1 MRKSGLP
8 AIQPP
13 VTEPGSL
20 EELDLEEHLAN
31 PEIRQRFVTRLFDE
45 IAPKYDRFTRVFS
58 LGMDAGWK
66 RELLADIAE
75 LVPRGGTMLDLACGT
90 GDLAVGAARAASGV
104 RVTGLDA
111 SPRMIAEAR
120 ERLVRGHVNA
130 RPRNASV
137 SDDVAER
144 VEFLVGDMMRL
155 PVPDGTID
163 AVTVG
168 YGLRNVPEPARAI
181 AEIARALRPGG
192 RVFVLD
198 FYLPGSRLWRALFLW
213 YLRAAGNL
221 VGWLWHR
228 EPVVYGYIAPSIA
241 RYVTADELAR
251 MLARAGLV
259 VERDRRKL
267 FGGIALHTARRPAE

>member
-1 MRKSGLP
+1 VSRKEGRRGALS
-8 AIQPP
+8 
-13 VTEPGSL
+13 
-20 EELDLEEHLAN
+20 ELDLDEHLAN
-31 PEIRQRFVTRLFDE
+31 PGIRQRFVTRMFDE

-58 LGMDAGWK
+58 LGMDTAWK
-66 RELLADIAE
+66 RELLADLAE
-75 LVPRGGTMLDLACGT
+75 RVPRGGAVLDLACGT
-90 GDLAVGAARAASGV
+90 GDLAVGAARAVAGA

-111 SPRMIAEAR
+111 SPRMIAEAG
-120 ERLVRGHVNA
+120 ERLA
-130 RPRNASV
+130 RQRMAAQSSGSGAPG
-137 SDDVAER
+137 DVHR
-144 VEFLVGDMMRL
+144 RLQFTVGDMMHL
-155 PVPDGTID
+155 PVPDVSID
-163 AVTVG
+163 AVTIG
-168 YGLRNVPEPARAI
+168 YGLRNVPEPTRAI
-181 AEIARALRPGG
+181 AEIARVLRPGG

-198 FYLPGSRLWRALFLW
+198 FYLPERRVWRVLFLW